1 MRVFW
6 IMALA
11 LVIGGYANAEEWA
24 TVSSGGTRDESRPRP
39 GQALKFTVEG
49 AAGQTNIITRD
60 LCNGDSSFSTD
71 SASTCSAAVQTC
83 KEGAI
88 ADIDGTPTDLRDCEN
103 DLSAGTVTAGNYAII
118 RQGTF
123 TRLDFSACTTGDIL
137 YFDCNTP

>member
-1 MRVFW
+1 MKYW
-6 IMALA
+6 ILALA
-11 LVIGGYANAEEWA
+11 LVIGGTVSAAEWN

-71 SASTCSAAVQTC
+71 SSSTCAADVQTC
-83 KEGAI
+83 KESAGSL
-88 ADIDGTPTDLRDCEN
+88 TDCE
-103 DLSAGTVTAGNYAII
+103 DDTAAGTVTTGNYAII

-123 TRLDFSACTTGDIL
+123 TRLDFTLCTTGDIL